1 MINVCD
7 LSWSEIWDCAH
18 FWVRQIWIGYTEHT
32 ASPHTNRLVLQVDWE
47 CYFYNGHVPI
57 LHMKIYPHVLDCIP
71 SRLPPFNYTLSLWM
85 PPNLRDKQ
93 QCPSTGAAARAGV
106 CSRHGDS
113 GRAAP
118 THAPP
123 PVWDLG
129 EGYSTSDAATGTM
142 LETLPS
148 LELAGRVGD
157 REWQE
162 MDLKKKKK
170 KTHTS
175 SVSMICSVN
184 VIYTLCTES
193 FNMRQYTIVNKNIFV
208 LHTQGNPSD
217 VFMQSAGFATNML
230 MRKLSEV

>member
-1 MINVCD
+1 
-7 LSWSEIWDCAH
+7 
-18 FWVRQIWIGYTEHT
+18 
-32 ASPHTNRLVLQVDWE
+32 
-47 CYFYNGHVPI
+47 
-57 LHMKIYPHVLDCIP
+57 
-71 SRLPPFNYTLSLWM
+71 
-85 PPNLRDKQ
+85 
-93 QCPSTGAAARAGV
+93 
-106 CSRHGDS
+106 
-113 GRAAP
+113 
-118 THAPP
+118 
-123 PVWDLG
+123 
-129 EGYSTSDAATGTM
+129 
-142 LETLPS
+142 
-148 LELAGRVGD
+148 
-157 REWQE
+157 

>member
-1 MINVCD
+1 
-7 LSWSEIWDCAH
+7 
-18 FWVRQIWIGYTEHT
+18 
-32 ASPHTNRLVLQVDWE
+32 
-47 CYFYNGHVPI
+47 
-57 LHMKIYPHVLDCIP
+57 
-71 SRLPPFNYTLSLWM
+71 M

-157 REWQE
+157 RE
-162 MDLKKKKK
+162 
-170 KTHTS
+170 
-175 SVSMICSVN
+175 
-184 VIYTLCTES
+184 
-193 FNMRQYTIVNKNIFV
+193 
-208 LHTQGNPSD
+208 
-217 VFMQSAGFATNML
+217 
-230 MRKLSEV
+230 